1 METETPSSA
10 IVDESAAPID
20 VVAPAPPPKPI
31 PGSMPAVEATPIA
44 DAQSVATLTTST
56 KQQESTR
63 SNTLLWLV
71 ALVLMLTGWWL
82 TRRRHKTLLVES
94 EALVREQ
101 RRLRTAHAQLQ
112 SQSAQLR
119 EQTILDPLTG
129 ALNRLAFANELRERT
144 EHVARFDRLL
154 TLIVFDLDHFKQI
167 NDRHGHLTG
176 DLALKLVAGIV
187 REHLVSDDLF
197 GRFGGDEFLIACA
210 DQTLPACRDLA
221 DSIRRAVETG
231 SAQHRPPLP
240 GLSLS
245 MGLAQADPGTGYM
258 TDELFARADAALYE
272 AKRLGRN
279 RVVVADVSLP
289 PVPESESAHRHL

>member
-1 METETPSSA
+1 MPAQMPTHAVDTP
-10 IVDESAAPID
+10 PP
-20 VVAPAPPPKPI
+20 APA
-31 PGSMPAVEATPIA
+31 SPIA
-44 DAQSVATLTTST
+44 GKTTGSHT
-56 KQQESTR
+56 A
-63 SNTLLWLV
+63 LWFI
-71 ALVLMLTGWWL
+71 ALMLMFAGWWL

-94 EALVREQ
+94 EALIREQ

-112 SQSAQLR
+112 SHSAQLR

-144 EHVARFDRLL
+144 EHIARFDRLL

-176 DLALKLVAGIV
+176 DIALKLVAGIV

-221 DSIRRAVETG
+221 DSIRRAVETR
-231 SAQHRPPLP
+231 SAEHRPPMP

-245 MGLAQADPGTGYM
+245 MGVAQANAETGYM
-258 TDELFARADAALYE
+258 ADELFARADAALYE

-279 RVVVADVSLP
+279 RVIVADRPLP
-289 PVPESESAHRHL
+289 PVPESEGAHRHL